1 MTTRTTTR
9 PPTPDAFPAA
19 PSQLSVFW
27 TIWVRG
33 VADKRTVIGVLTFYA
48 LAFGAGIGALWIA
61 LEDVFADLDF
71 PAAFDAILGSAPI
84 NTPAGWVNAEML
96 SIVGPGFLIA
106 AALVSAS
113 AATAGEEQHRTLGL
127 VLSTGTSRTTF
138 LAAKTAAVLTHVL
151 VVAAG
156 MFGGLLLGNLFGDL
170 GLGVGAMLVAT
181 VWMVLITLVY
191 AAIALTVGILT
202 GRTRTTAAVTGGIA
216 VLSLVL
222 ALFLPI
228 KASLAEWAKL
238 NLWYPYSGNV
248 ALVDGIDWGL
258 AAVMVGTTV
267 VVSAIGFIGIRRRED
282 LRG

>member
-1 MTTRTTTR
+1 MTTTNTTR
-9 PPTPDAFPAA
+9 PQTPATSAAA
-19 PSQLSVFW
+19 PSQLFVFRTVW
-27 TIWVRG
+27 ARG
-33 VADKRTVIGVLTFYA
+33 VADKKTVIGVLTFYA

-71 PAAFDAILGSAPI
+71 PAAFDSILGAAPI

-96 SIVGPGFLIA
+96 SVVGPGFLIA
-106 AALVSAS
+106 AALISAG
-113 AATAGEEQHRTLGL
+113 AATAGEEQQRTLGL

-151 VVAAG
+151 IVAAG

-170 GLGVGAMLVAT
+170 GLGVGALLVAV
-181 VWMVLITLVY
+181 VWMVLFALVY
-191 AAIALTVGILT
+191 AAIALTTGILT
-202 GRTRTTAAVTGGIA
+202 GNTRTTTAVTAGTAAV
-216 VLSLVL
+216 SLVL

-228 KASLAEWAKL
+228 KASLTGWAKI

-248 ALVDGIDWGL
+248 AIVDGIDVGL
-258 AAVMVGTTV
+258 AAVMVITTV
-267 VVSAIGFIGIRRRED
+267 VVSAVGFIGIRRRGD